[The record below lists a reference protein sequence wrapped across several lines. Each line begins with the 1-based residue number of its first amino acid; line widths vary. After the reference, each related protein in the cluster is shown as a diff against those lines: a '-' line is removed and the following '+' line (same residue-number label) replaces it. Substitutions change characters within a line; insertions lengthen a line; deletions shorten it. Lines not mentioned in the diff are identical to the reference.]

1 MSENIKVLCERDDL
15 VAVADN
21 LRALTGT
28 TNALTLEQM
37 ATIKGSGT
45 GENLDEE
52 MSQQNQLLTEL
63 ETVIDSKAAGGSG
76 GGNVKTCTMIIE
88 SQVIVYS
95 IAVSVLD
102 VSTGDIKAVVVENQ
116 EKPYRGVF
124 ENVVCGSVIYGSFS
138 GGGLHYDVT
147 NCERLHALYS
157 VACAAP
163 VEQDAVGSLLV
174 YSTI

>member
-1 MSENIKVLCERDDL
+1 MSDLIITEKSNITAIANNIRS
-15 VAVADN
+15 
-21 LRALTGT
+21 LTGT
-28 TNALTLEQM
+28 TDALTLGQM

-76 GGNVKTCTMIIE
+76 GGSVKTCTVTIE
-88 SQVIVYS
+88 SQVYVYS

-102 VSTGDIKAVVVENQ
+102 VSTGDIKAEVVENKAQ
-116 EKPYRGVF
+116 PYSGIF

-138 GGGLHYDVT
+138 GSGLQYDVT
-147 NCERLHALYS
+147 NCDLLHGLYS
-157 VACAAP
+157 VAYSAP
-163 VEQDAVGSLLV
+163 VEQDAVGSILV
-174 YSTI
+174 YSNL